1 MRIIEPDDPNP
12 PATDQRQNA
21 VAKVRSNT
29 NPLDAPFADSEF
41 RKLAENIPTLCWI
54 ADREGYITWYNSKWY
69 EYTGTTPAEMEGWGW
84 QSVHDLRTLPDI
96 LEQWTAAISAGAP
109 FEMVFSIRGGDGILR
124 PFLTRIN
131 PAFDAQGAVANWYGV
146 NMDISLQV
154 KAQDAVAKTEARFRL
169 LADSMP
175 QLVWSAKPDG
185 GRDYHNA
192 RWYDYTGAPIGGT
205 DGEAWSAWV
214 HPDDRAGALAAARRA
229 CETEEAFQ
237 SEYRLRGRSGDYRWM
252 LAGGQPERD
261 ADGKVTRWYGAYTDI
276 EDIVQARTV
285 LQRSRD
291 DLEALVAQRTG
302 ERNLLATLVERTD
315 VMVMALGPDYRIL
328 AINRAN
334 VEEFDRIYGHRPEVG
349 ENMLELLADKPE
361 QQALTRAAWARAI
374 AGEEFTLIETRG
386 HPAHARADYEIKFR
400 TLTNAA
406 GERIGA
412 FQFVTDITQRLRDQ
426 RSLVQAQ
433 EALVQAQKLD
443 AMGQLTGGVAHDF
456 NNLLTPILGAL
467 DMLERRGLGGEREQ
481 RLILGALESAERA
494 RTLVHRLLA
503 FARRQPLQ
511 SVPVDVGGLVRG
523 MADLVASAVGPTI
536 GVNLRI
542 ADGLPLAKADRH
554 QLEMAIL
561 NLAVNARDAMEG
573 SGRLT
578 ISVTQ
583 ESAPGRLPA
592 DLKAGGYIRLCIL
605 DTGRGMDEETRA
617 RAIEPF
623 FSTKGVGQGTGLGLS
638 MAHGLASQLGGA
650 LTIDSELGAGA
661 EIAIWLPQSEE
672 PLLAEGSAASLGG
685 AEAGAGV
692 VLLVD
697 DEPHIRAITA
707 DMLSELG
714 FHVHEAHAPEAALA
728 AVQAGL
734 TPDILVT
741 DHLMPGMTGVELA
754 GAVKALLPSARA
766 LIVSG
771 FADVETLDPSLHRLS
786 KPFLQ
791 KDLARALADLKCRS
805 EETG

>member
-1 MRIIEPDDPNP
+1 M
-12 PATDQRQNA
+12 
-21 VAKVRSNT
+21 
-29 NPLDAPFADSEF
+29 
-41 RKLAENIPTLCWI
+41 
-54 ADREGYITWYNSKWY
+54 
-69 EYTGTTPAEMEGWGW
+69 
-84 QSVHDLRTLPDI
+84 
-96 LEQWTAAISAGAP
+96 
-109 FEMVFSIRGGDGILR
+109 
-124 PFLTRIN
+124 
-131 PAFDAQGAVANWYGV
+131 
-146 NMDISLQV
+146 
-154 KAQDAVAKTEARFRL
+154 
-169 LADSMP
+169 
-175 QLVWSAKPDG
+175 
-185 GRDYHNA
+185 
-192 RWYDYTGAPIGGT
+192 
-205 DGEAWSAWV
+205 
-214 HPDDRAGALAAARRA
+214 
-229 CETEEAFQ
+229 
-237 SEYRLRGRSGDYRWM
+237 
-252 LAGGQPERD
+252 
-261 ADGKVTRWYGAYTDI
+261 
-276 EDIVQARTV
+276 
-285 LQRSRD
+285 QRSRD

-334 VEEFDRIYGHRPEVG
+334 VEEFDRIYGHRPKVG

-456 NNLLTPILGAL
+456 NNLLTP
-467 DMLERRGLGGEREQ
+467 
-481 RLILGALESAERA
+481 ILGALESAERA

-672 PLLAEGSAASLGG
+672 PLLAEGSAASLGA